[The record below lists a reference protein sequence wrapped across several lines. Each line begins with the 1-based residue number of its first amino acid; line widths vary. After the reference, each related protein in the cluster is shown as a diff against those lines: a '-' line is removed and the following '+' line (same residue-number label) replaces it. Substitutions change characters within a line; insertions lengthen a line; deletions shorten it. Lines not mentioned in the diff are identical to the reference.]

1 MSSRYNVMCW
11 TEGYNHCE
19 HQEQRRGEDVRSQ
32 AVAAMD
38 RQSDG
43 LLNRRPMQLELPGS
57 SMQGRVNLSLHRR
70 RGAAVPG
77 VPRCAG
83 GGGGGAALRPS
94 PVPWLHAAPA
104 GALSGACIAPPRHRS
119 AACRPQLCHLGFS
132 GCFACVTIPTRNHM
146 GNKFLC
152 FFPSLHSCVH
162 YISKNSYELL
172 RESAGTRTFLPGIQS
187 LKDEKTS
194 KKRQCRFVR
203 GHLGQVFKE
212 LVRMDRRR
220 SAATAPR
227 ADRLSTGRR
236 CRTWMAAPLFLRPEM
251 AATDRTMLQMR
262 RRPSP

>member
-104 GALSGACIAPPRHRS
+104 GALPGACIAPPRHLLPAGHNCVILGSQVVLPALPYRPETIWGTNFS
-119 AACRPQLCHLGFS
+119 ASFPRCTHVFTTSAR
-132 GCFACVTIPTRNHM
+132 TPT
-146 GNKFLC
+146 
-152 FFPSLHSCVH
+152 S
-162 YISKNSYELL
+162 SYEN
-172 RESAGTRTFLPGIQS
+172 
-187 LKDEKTS
+187 
-194 KKRQCRFVR
+194 RQ
-203 GHLGQVFKE
+203 E
-212 LVRMDRRR
+212 LVH
-220 SAATAPR
+220 SYQEFN
-227 ADRLSTGRR
+227 L
-236 CRTWMAAPLFLRPEM
+236 
-251 AATDRTMLQMR
+251 
-262 RRPSP
+262 